1 MTNRDVWVL
10 LETEDKKV
18 KGASIALMD
27 EGKSLSTQLGGRLSA
42 VMFGQKPE
50 GIEHIVGAH
59 GADPLYLFSQEAPG
73 HDGPQLYQRSLID
86 ILSKHKPLLF
96 LAAASS
102 FGSHV
107 MPRVAAQLHVP
118 LVTNCVEIKV
128 QEHIEFVKPVQNGR
142 LHATVICKTSQTM
155 MATVN
160 PKILT
165 TPEEK
170 KESRVAEVVEVKLN
184 GKEDSDPIQ
193 VEGFLKAD
201 HRTIDIN
208 EADVIVAVGRGI
220 GAKENFK
227 IIQEF
232 ADRIQAAIGGTR
244 PVIDAGIL
252 PYERQIGQTGKLVS
266 PKLVVMCGISGAME
280 FMKGIES
287 AGTKIAINT
296 DRQAPVFRS
305 VDLGI
310 VGDLNSLIPTLVA
323 RMDQK
328 AGPTKKE

>member
-1 MTNRDVWVL
+1 
-10 LETEDKKV
+10 
-18 KGASIALMD
+18 MD
-27 EGKSLSTQLGGRLSA
+27 EENHIHSIRGKLSA
-42 VMFGQKPE
+42 VMLDKPR
-50 GIEHIVGAH
+50 IEHIVVLMERPAVPVLSGSSRPVRASALPKI
-59 GADPLYLFSQEAPG
+59 ADRHPL
-73 HDGPQLYQRSLID
+73 
-86 ILSKHKPLLF
+86 KNKPLLF

-107 MPRVAAQLHVP
+107 MPGLQPTPCAF
-118 LVTNCVEIKV
+118 VTNCVEIKV

-142 LHATVICKTSQTM
+142 LHATVTCRTNQTM

-160 PKILT
+160 PKVLT

-170 KESRVAEVVEVKLN
+170 KGTMVAEVVEIKSN
-184 GKEDSDPIQ
+184 EEEDADPIQ

-208 EADVIVAVGRGI
+208 EADVIVAVGRGM

-227 IIQEF
+227 MMQEF

-280 FMKGIES
+280 FMKGVES
-287 AGTKIAINT
+287 AGTKVAIT
-296 DRQAPVFRS
+296 DRRHLCLNH
-305 VDLGI
+305 DLGMWVI
-310 VGDLNSLIPTLVA
+310 RIGDSPVA
-323 RMDQK
+323 WIERLFNE
-328 AGPTKKE
+328 KE

>member
-27 EGKSLSTQLGGRLSA
+27 EGKSLSTQLGGKLSA

-59 GADPLYLFSQEAPG
+59 GADPLYLFSQETPG
-73 HDGPQLYQRSLID
+73 QYGPQLYQRSLID
-86 ILSKHKPLLF
+86 ILSKQKPLLF

-142 LHATVICKTSQTM
+142 LHATVTCRTNQAM

-160 PKILT
+160 LKVLT

-170 KESRVAEVVEVKLN
+170 KGVMVAEVVEIKLN
-184 GKEDSDPIQ
+184 GEEDADPIQ

-208 EADVIVAVGRGI
+208 EADVIVAVGRGM

-227 IIQEF
+227 VMQEF

-280 FMKGIES
+280 FMKGVES
-287 AGTKIAINT
+287 AGTKVAINT
-296 DRQAPVFRS
+296 DRQAPVFKS

-310 VGDLNSLIPTLVA
+310 VGDLNSLIPSLVA
-323 RMDQK
+323 RMDRK
-328 AGPTKKE
+328 AGSTKKE

>member
-1 MTNRDVWVL
+1 MTNKDVWVL

-18 KGASIALMD
+18 KSTSIALMD
-27 EGKSLSTQLGGRLSA
+27 EGKGLSTQLGGKLSA

-59 GADPLYLFSQEAPG
+59 GADPLYMFHQEAPG
-73 HDGPQLYQRSLID
+73 SYGPQLYQRSLID
-86 ILSKHKPLLF
+86 ILSKNKPLLF

-107 MPRVAAQLHVP
+107 MPRVAAQLHAP

-142 LHATVICKTSQTM
+142 LHATVICKTNQTM

-170 KESRVAEVVEVKLN
+170 KEPRVAEVVEIEMN
-184 GKEDSDPIQ
+184 GEEDSDPIQ

-208 EADVIVAVGRGI
+208 EADVIVAVGRGM

-227 IIQEF
+227 TIQEF

-287 AGTKIAINT
+287 AGTKIAINM
-296 DRQAPVFRS
+296 DRQAPVFKS

-310 VGDLNSLIPTLVA
+310 VGDLKILIPSIVSRIDRRVNQT
-323 RMDQK
+323 
-328 AGPTKKE
+328 E